1 MNIIG
6 IGTDLVSIAR
16 IRRVIER
23 HEERF
28 AQRILHPLEWAR
40 YSSQHDPA
48 AFLARRF
55 ALKEAVSKALGVGI
69 GQYMR
74 LQDAW
79 LEYTDPGQ
87 PILRLSGA
95 ALATAQRLGVVETHV
110 SLTDEREYALAFV
123 VLSGHTDQAACAA
136 AGIVPAY
143 PHRPA

>member
-16 IRRVIER
+16 IRQVIER

-69 GQYMR
+69 GQYMS

-79 LEYTDPGQ
+79 LEYTDLGQ
-87 PILRLSGA
+87 PTLGLSGQ
-95 ALATAQRLGVVETHV
+95 ALATAQRLGVVQKHV
-110 SLTDEREYALAFV
+110 SLADEREFALAFV
-123 VLSGHTDQAACAA
+123 VLSGPAGQVSCATE
-136 AGIVPAY
+136 
-143 PHRPA
+143 